1 MTWQAWT
8 TLGVTLA
15 TLVSL
20 AREWTSPAHTMIAA
34 AITLLLAGVITPE
47 QAFEG
52 FGNPAPFTVAA
63 LFVLARAAEAT
74 GVIQPLTERLLGDG
88 KGGRRAM
95 TRLLVPS
102 AFASAFLNNTPIVAM
117 LIPQILRWADRVRV
131 SASLYLMPM
140 SFAVVLGGVMTTM
153 GTSTNLVVSGLLDKQ
168 PGQEPFGLFE
178 ITPVGLP
185 VALVGILALIV
196 TSPWL
201 LPQRRSPSAH
211 GGEGSRQFAVCMRVV
226 LGGPLAGRT
235 VEQAGLRALEGVYL
249 ASIERGG
256 EQIAPVRPDT
266 ALQGGD
272 LLNFVGAASKVV
284 DLHARRGLESA
295 ENDHVAHFDS
305 AKHRFLQ
312 AVVGA
317 NSPMVGRTL
326 KEVAFRDRYQAAV
339 VAIHRAGHELEG
351 KLGDVRLRLGD
362 TLILLA
368 DPGFRLR
375 WRDRPDFLMVTS
387 MEGSAPSASRKSW
400 IVGLVMVGVCVVAGL
415 GLLPMLQAA
424 LVGALM
430 VIVFGVLSPGEARA
444 AIDMDTI
451 LVIAASFALG
461 EAMEKS
467 GLAKELAGW
476 LSAITGGGSVHLT
489 LLGLIVATVIV
500 TEMITNNAAAALL
513 FPIAFASA
521 KQLGIDPRPFAIA
534 VAVAASN
541 SFLTPIGYQTNV
553 MVMGPGGYRFTD
565 YLRVGFP
572 LTITTVAA
580 MVWIIPWA
588 YGL

>member
-1 MTWQAWT
+1 
-8 TLGVTLA
+8 
-15 TLVSL
+15 
-20 AREWTSPAHTMIAA
+20 
-34 AITLLLAGVITPE
+34 
-47 QAFEG
+47 
-52 FGNPAPFTVAA
+52 
-63 LFVLARAAEAT
+63 
-74 GVIQPLTERLLGDG
+74 
-88 KGGRRAM
+88 M

-102 AFASAFLNNTPIVAM
+102 AAASAFLNNTPIVAM
-117 LIPQILRWADRVRV
+117 LIPQILRWSERVRV
-131 SASLYLMPM
+131 SASLYLMPL

-153 GTSTNLVVSGLLDKQ
+153 GTSTNLVVSGMLAKAT
-168 PGQEPFGLFE
+168 GEPLGLFE
-178 ITPVGLP
+178 ISPVGIP
-185 VALVGILALIV
+185 VALVGIFTLIL

-201 LPQRRSPSAH
+201 IPTRRSPKAQSAAT
-211 GGEGSRQFAVCMRVV
+211 GREFAVSMRVV
-226 LGGPLAGRT
+226 ANGPLVGKT

-249 ASIERGG
+249 ASIERDG
-256 EQIAPVRPDT
+256 EQISPVRPD
-266 ALQGGD
+266 AVLRGGD
-272 LLNFVGAASKVV
+272 LLNFAGAASKVV

-295 ENDHVAHFDS
+295 ESRHVAHFDS

-317 NSPMVGRTL
+317 NSPLVGRTL
-326 KEVAFRDRYQAAV
+326 KEIAFRDRYQAAV
-339 VAIHRAGHELEG
+339 VAIHRAGQELDQ
-351 KLGDVRLRLGD
+351 KLGDVKLRLGD

-387 MEGSAPSASRKSW
+387 MEGSAPAASKKAW
-400 IVGLVMVGVCVVAGL
+400 IVGLVMLLVCGVAGL
-415 GLLPMLQAA
+415 GLLPMLQAS
-424 LVGALM
+424 LM
-430 VIVFGVLSPGEARA
+430 GVVLLIAFGVLSAGEARA
-444 AIDMDTI
+444 AIDMDTV

-461 EAMEKS
+461 EAMDKS
-467 GLAKELAGW
+467 GLARELAQW
-476 LSAITGGGSVHLT
+476 LSAVTGGESVRLT
-489 LLGLIVATVIV
+489 LLGLIVATVVV

-521 KQLGIDPRPFAIA
+521 QQLDVDPRPFAIA
-534 VAVAASN
+534 VALAASN

-580 MVWIIPWA
+580 MVWLVPWI

>member
-8 TLGVTLA
+8 TLGVTIA
-15 TLVSL
+15 TLLSL
-20 AREWTSPAHTMIAA
+20 ARDWAAPAHTMLGA
-34 AITLLLAGVITPE
+34 AITLLLVGVITPE
-47 QAFEG
+47 QAFAG

-63 LFVLARAAEAT
+63 LFVLARATEST
-74 GVIQPLTERLLGDG
+74 GVIQPLMERLLGDG
-88 KGGRRAM
+88 RGGRLAM

-102 AFASAFLNNTPIVAM
+102 AAASAFLNNTPIVAM
-117 LIPQILRWADRVRV
+117 LIPQILRWSERVRV

-153 GTSTNLVVSGLLDKQ
+153 GTSTNLVVSGMLAKAT
-168 PGQEPFGLFE
+168 GEPLGLFE
-178 ITPVGLP
+178 ISPVGIP
-185 VALVGILALIV
+185 VALVGIITLIL

-201 LPQRRSPSAH
+201 IPARRSPKAQSAAT
-211 GGEGSRQFAVCMRVV
+211 GREFAVSMRVV
-226 LGGPLAGRT
+226 ANGPLVGKT

-249 ASIERGG
+249 ASIERDG
-256 EQIAPVRPDT
+256 EQISPVRPD
-266 ALQGGD
+266 AVLRGGD
-272 LLNFVGAASKVV
+272 LLNFAGAASKVV

-295 ENDHVAHFDS
+295 ESRHVAHFDS

-317 NSPMVGRTL
+317 NSPLVGRTL
-326 KEVAFRDRYQAAV
+326 KEIAFRDRYQAAV
-339 VAIHRAGHELEG
+339 VAIHRAGQELDQ
-351 KLGDVRLRLGD
+351 KLGDVKLRLGD

-387 MEGSAPSASRKSW
+387 MEGSAPAASKKAW
-400 IVGLVMVGVCVVAGL
+400 IVGLVMLLVCGVAGL
-415 GLLPMLQAA
+415 GLLPMLQAS
-424 LVGALM
+424 LM
-430 VIVFGVLSPGEARA
+430 GVVLLIAFGVLSAGEARA
-444 AIDMDTI
+444 AIDMDTV

-461 EAMEKS
+461 EAMDKS
-467 GLAKELAGW
+467 GLARELAQW
-476 LSAITGGGSVHLT
+476 LSAVTGGESVRLT
-489 LLGLIVATVIV
+489 LLGLIVATVVV

-521 KQLGIDPRPFAIA
+521 QQLGVDPRPFAIA
-534 VAVAASN
+534 VALAASN

-580 MVWIIPWA
+580 MVWLVPWI

>member
-15 TLVSL
+15 TLLSL
-20 AREWTSPAHTMIAA
+20 ARDWASPAHTMLGA
-34 AITLLLAGVITPE
+34 AITLLLVGVITPE
-47 QAFEG
+47 QAFAG

-63 LFVLARAAEAT
+63 LFVLARATEST
-74 GVIQPLTERLLGDG
+74 GVIQPLMERLLGDG
-88 KGGRRAM
+88 RGGRGAM

-102 AFASAFLNNTPIVAM
+102 AAASAFLNNTPIVAM
-117 LIPQILRWADRVRV
+117 LIPQVLRWSERVRV
-131 SASLYLMPM
+131 SASLYLMPL

-153 GTSTNLVVSGLLDKQ
+153 GTSTNLVVSGMLAKAT
-168 PGQEPFGLFE
+168 GEPLGLFE

-201 LPQRRSPSAH
+201 IPERRSPKAQNAAT
-211 GGEGSRQFAVCMRVV
+211 GREFAVSMRVV
-226 LGGPLAGRT
+226 AGGPLVGKT

-249 ASIERGG
+249 ASIERHG
-256 EQIAPVRPDT
+256 EQIAPVRPDA
-266 ALQGGD
+266 ALQDGD
-272 LLNFVGAASKVV
+272 LLNFAGAANKVV

-295 ENDHVAHFDS
+295 ESRHVAHFDS

-312 AVVGA
+312 VVVGA
-317 NSPMVGRTL
+317 NSPLVGRTL
-326 KEVAFRDRYQAAV
+326 KDVAFRDRYQAAV
-339 VAIHRAGHELEG
+339 VAIHRAGHELDQ
-351 KLGDVRLRLGD
+351 KLGDVMLRLGD

-387 MEGSAPSASRKSW
+387 MEGSAPAASKKAW
-400 IVGLVMVGVCVVAGL
+400 IVGLVMLLVCGVAGL
-415 GLLPMLQAA
+415 GILPMLHASLLGVVLLIA
-424 LVGALM
+424 
-430 VIVFGVLSPGEARA
+430 FGVLSAAEARA
-444 AIDMDTI
+444 AIDMDTV

-461 EAMEKS
+461 EAMDKS
-467 GLAKELAGW
+467 GLARELAQW
-476 LSAITGGGSVHLT
+476 LSALTGGGNVHLT
-489 LLGLIVATVIV
+489 LLGLVVATVVV

-521 KQLGIDPRPFAIA
+521 QQLGVDPRPFAIS
-534 VAVAASN
+534 VAIAASN
-541 SFLTPIGYQTNV
+541 SFLTPIGNQTNE
-553 MVMGPGGYRFTD
+553 MGMGPGGYRFTD

-580 MVWIIPWA
+580 MVWLVPWI

>member
-8 TLGVTLA
+8 TLGVTRA
-15 TLVSL
+15 TLLSL
-20 AREWTSPAHTMIAA
+20 ARDWASPAHTMLGA

-47 QAFEG
+47 QAFAG

-63 LFVLARAAEAT
+63 LFVLARATEST

-88 KGGRRAM
+88 RGGRVAM

-102 AFASAFLNNTPIVAM
+102 AAASAFLNNTPIVAM
-117 LIPQILRWADRVRV
+117 LIPQILRWSERVRV

-140 SFAVVLGGVMTTM
+140 SFAVVLGGVITTM
-153 GTSTNLVVSGLLDKQ
+153 GTSTNLVVSGMLAKAT
-168 PGQEPFGLFE
+168 GEPFGLFE

-185 VALVGILALIV
+185 VALVGIATLIL

-201 LPQRRSPSAH
+201 IPDRRSPKAPNAAT
-211 GGEGSRQFAVCMRVV
+211 GREFAASMRVV
-226 LGGPLAGRT
+226 EGGPFVGKT

-249 ASIERGG
+249 ASVERGG
-256 EQIAPVRPDT
+256 EQIAPVRPDVI
-266 ALQGGD
+266 LYGGD
-272 LLNFVGAASKVV
+272 LLNFAGAAGKVV

-295 ENDHVAHFDS
+295 EMRHVAHFDS

-312 AVVGA
+312 VVVGA
-317 NSPMVGRTL
+317 NSPLVSRTL

-339 VAIHRAGHELEG
+339 VAIHRAGHELEQ
-351 KLGDVRLRLGD
+351 KLGDVKLRLGD

-387 MEGSAPSASRKSW
+387 MEGSAPAASKKAW
-400 IVGLVMVGVCVVAGL
+400 IVGLVMLLVCGVAGL
-415 GLLPMLQAA
+415 GLLPMLQASLLGVVLLIA
-424 LVGALM
+424 
-430 VIVFGVLSPGEARA
+430 FGVLSAAEARA
-444 AIDMDTI
+444 SVDMDTV

-461 EAMEKS
+461 EAMDKS
-467 GLAKELAGW
+467 GLARELAHW
-476 LSAITGGGSVHLT
+476 LSALTGDGNVHMT
-489 LLGLIVATVIV
+489 LLGLVVATVIV

-521 KQLGIDPRPFAIA
+521 QQLGVDPRPFAIA
-534 VAVAASN
+534 VAIVASK

-580 MVWIIPWA
+580 MVCLVPWI

>member
-8 TLGVTLA
+8 TLGVTIA
-15 TLVSL
+15 TLLSL
-20 AREWTSPAHTMIAA
+20 ARDWASPAHTMLGA
-34 AITLLLAGVITPE
+34 AITLLLVGVITPD
-47 QAFEG
+47 QAFAG

-63 LFVLARAAEAT
+63 LFVLARATEST
-74 GVIQPLTERLLGDG
+74 GVIQPLMERLLGDG
-88 KGGRRAM
+88 RGGRLAM

-102 AFASAFLNNTPIVAM
+102 AAASAFLNNTPIVAM
-117 LIPQILRWADRVRV
+117 LIPQILRWSERVRV

-153 GTSTNLVVSGLLDKQ
+153 GTSTNLVVSGMLAKAT
-168 PGQEPFGLFE
+168 GEPLGLFE

-185 VALVGILALIV
+185 VALVGILTLIV

-201 LPQRRSPSAH
+201 IPERRSPKAQNAAT
-211 GGEGSRQFAVCMRVV
+211 GREFAVSMRVV
-226 LGGPLAGRT
+226 ANGPLVGKT

-249 ASIERGG
+249 ASIERDG
-256 EQIAPVRPDT
+256 EQISPVRPD
-266 ALQGGD
+266 AVLRGGD
-272 LLNFVGAASKVV
+272 LLNFAGAASKVV

-295 ENDHVAHFDS
+295 ESRHVAHFDS

-317 NSPMVGRTL
+317 NSPLVGRTL
-326 KEVAFRDRYQAAV
+326 KEIAFRDRYQAAV
-339 VAIHRAGHELEG
+339 VAIHRAGQELDQ
-351 KLGDVRLRLGD
+351 KLGDVKLRLGD

-387 MEGSAPSASRKSW
+387 MEGSAPAASKKAW
-400 IVGLVMVGVCVVAGL
+400 IVGLVMLLVCGVAGL
-415 GLLPMLQAA
+415 GLLPMLQASLIGVVLLIA
-424 LVGALM
+424 
-430 VIVFGVLSPGEARA
+430 FGVLSAAEARA
-444 AIDMDTI
+444 AIDMDTV

-461 EAMEKS
+461 EAMDKS
-467 GLAKELAGW
+467 GLARELAQW
-476 LSAITGGGSVHLT
+476 LSAVTGGGSVRLT
-489 LLGLIVATVIV
+489 LLGLIVATVVV

-521 KQLGIDPRPFAIA
+521 QQLGVDPRPFAIA
-534 VAVAASN
+534 VALAASN

-580 MVWIIPWA
+580 MVWLVPWI
-588 YGL
+588 YGI

>member
-8 TLGVTLA
+8 TLGVTIA
-15 TLVSL
+15 TLLSL
-20 AREWTSPAHTMIAA
+20 ARDWAAPAHTMLGA
-34 AITLLLAGVITPE
+34 AITLLLVGVITPE
-47 QAFEG
+47 QAFAG

-63 LFVLARAAEAT
+63 LFVLARATEST
-74 GVIQPLTERLLGDG
+74 GVIQPLMERLLGDG
-88 KGGRRAM
+88 RGGRLAM

-102 AFASAFLNNTPIVAM
+102 AAASAFLNNTPIVAM
-117 LIPQILRWADRVRV
+117 LIPQILRWSERVRV
-131 SASLYLMPM
+131 SASLYLMPL

-153 GTSTNLVVSGLLDKQ
+153 GTSTNLVVSGMLAKAT
-168 PGQEPFGLFE
+168 GEPLGLFE
-178 ITPVGLP
+178 ISPVGIP
-185 VALVGILALIV
+185 VALIGIFTLIL

-201 LPQRRSPSAH
+201 IPARRSPKAQSAAT
-211 GGEGSRQFAVCMRVV
+211 GREFAVSMRVV
-226 LGGPLAGRT
+226 ANGPLVGKT

-249 ASIERGG
+249 ASIERDG
-256 EQIAPVRPDT
+256 EQISPVRPD
-266 ALQGGD
+266 AVLRGGD
-272 LLNFVGAASKVV
+272 LLNFAGAASKVV

-295 ENDHVAHFDS
+295 ESRHVAHFDS

-317 NSPMVGRTL
+317 NSPLVGRTL
-326 KEVAFRDRYQAAV
+326 KEIAFRDRYQAAV
-339 VAIHRAGHELEG
+339 VAIHRAGQELDQ
-351 KLGDVRLRLGD
+351 KLGDVKLRLGD

-387 MEGSAPSASRKSW
+387 MEGSAPAASKKAW
-400 IVGLVMVGVCVVAGL
+400 IVGLVMLLVCGVAGL
-415 GLLPMLQAA
+415 GLLPMLQAS
-424 LVGALM
+424 LM
-430 VIVFGVLSPGEARA
+430 GVVLLIAFGVLSAGEARA
-444 AIDMDTI
+444 AIDMDTV

-461 EAMEKS
+461 EAMDKS
-467 GLAKELAGW
+467 GLARELAQW
-476 LSAITGGGSVHLT
+476 LSAVTGGGSVRLT
-489 LLGLIVATVIV
+489 LLGLIVATVVV

-521 KQLGIDPRPFAIA
+521 QQLGVDPRPFAIA
-534 VAVAASN
+534 VALAASN

-580 MVWIIPWA
+580 MVWLVPWI

>member
-8 TLGVTLA
+8 TLGVTIA
-15 TLVSL
+15 TLLSL
-20 AREWTSPAHTMIAA
+20 ARDWASPAHTMLGA
-34 AITLLLAGVITPE
+34 AITLLLVGVITPD
-47 QAFEG
+47 QAFAG

-63 LFVLARAAEAT
+63 LFVLARATEST
-74 GVIQPLTERLLGDG
+74 GVIQPLMERLLGDG
-88 KGGRRAM
+88 RGGRLAM

-102 AFASAFLNNTPIVAM
+102 AAASAFLNNTPIVAM
-117 LIPQILRWADRVRV
+117 LIPQILRWSERVRV

-153 GTSTNLVVSGLLDKQ
+153 GTSTNLVVSGMLAKAT
-168 PGQEPFGLFE
+168 GEPLGLFE
-178 ITPVGLP
+178 ISPVGLP
-185 VALVGILALIV
+185 VALVGILTLIV

-201 LPQRRSPSAH
+201 IPERRSPKAQNAAT
-211 GGEGSRQFAVCMRVV
+211 GREFAVSMRVV
-226 LGGPLAGRT
+226 ANGPLVGKT

-249 ASIERGG
+249 ASIERDG
-256 EQIAPVRPDT
+256 EQISPVRPD
-266 ALQGGD
+266 AVLRGGD
-272 LLNFVGAASKVV
+272 LLNFAGAASKVV

-295 ENDHVAHFDS
+295 ESRHVAHFDS

-317 NSPMVGRTL
+317 NSPLVGRTL
-326 KEVAFRDRYQAAV
+326 KEIAFRDRYQAAV
-339 VAIHRAGHELEG
+339 VAVHRAGQELDQ
-351 KLGDVRLRLGD
+351 KLGDVKLRLGD

-387 MEGSAPSASRKSW
+387 MEGSAPAASKKAW
-400 IVGLVMVGVCVVAGL
+400 IVGLVMLLVCGVAGL
-415 GLLPMLQAA
+415 GLLPMLQASLIGVVLLIA
-424 LVGALM
+424 
-430 VIVFGVLSPGEARA
+430 FGVLSAAEARA
-444 AIDMDTI
+444 AIDMDTV

-461 EAMEKS
+461 EAMDKS
-467 GLAKELAGW
+467 GLARELAQW
-476 LSAITGGGSVHLT
+476 LSAVTGGGSVRLT
-489 LLGLIVATVIV
+489 LLGLIVATVVV

-521 KQLGIDPRPFAIA
+521 QQLGVDPRPFAIA
-534 VAVAASN
+534 VALAASN

-580 MVWIIPWA
+580 MVWLVPWI
-588 YGL
+588 YGI

>member
-8 TLGVTLA
+8 TLGVTIA
-15 TLVSL
+15 TLLSL
-20 AREWTSPAHTMIAA
+20 ARDWAAPAHTMLGA
-34 AITLLLAGVITPE
+34 AITLLLVGVITPE
-47 QAFEG
+47 QAFAG

-63 LFVLARAAEAT
+63 LFVLARATEST
-74 GVIQPLTERLLGDG
+74 GVIQPLMERLLGDG
-88 KGGRRAM
+88 RGGRLAM

-102 AFASAFLNNTPIVAM
+102 AAASAFLNNTPIVAM
-117 LIPQILRWADRVRV
+117 LIPQILRWSERVRV
-131 SASLYLMPM
+131 SASLYLMPL

-153 GTSTNLVVSGLLDKQ
+153 GTSTNLVVSGMLAKAT
-168 PGQEPFGLFE
+168 GEPLGLFE
-178 ITPVGLP
+178 ISPVGIP
-185 VALVGILALIV
+185 VALVGIITLIL

-201 LPQRRSPSAH
+201 IPARRSPKAQSAAT
-211 GGEGSRQFAVCMRVV
+211 GREFAVSMRVV
-226 LGGPLAGRT
+226 ANGPLVGKT

-249 ASIERGG
+249 ASIERDG
-256 EQIAPVRPDT
+256 EQISPVRPD
-266 ALQGGD
+266 AVLRGGD
-272 LLNFVGAASKVV
+272 LLNFAGAASKVV

-295 ENDHVAHFDS
+295 ESRHVAHFDS

-317 NSPMVGRTL
+317 NSPLVGRTL
-326 KEVAFRDRYQAAV
+326 KEIAFRDRYQAAV
-339 VAIHRAGHELEG
+339 VAIHRAGQELDQ
-351 KLGDVRLRLGD
+351 KLGDVKLRLGD

-387 MEGSAPSASRKSW
+387 MEGSAPAASKKAW
-400 IVGLVMVGVCVVAGL
+400 IVGLVMLLVCGVAGL
-415 GLLPMLQAA
+415 GLLPMLQAS
-424 LVGALM
+424 LM
-430 VIVFGVLSPGEARA
+430 GVVLLIAFGVLSAGEARA
-444 AIDMDTI
+444 AIDMDTV

-461 EAMEKS
+461 EAMDKS
-467 GLAKELAGW
+467 GLARELAQW
-476 LSAITGGGSVHLT
+476 LSAVTGGGSVRLT
-489 LLGLIVATVIV
+489 LLGLIVATVVV

-521 KQLGIDPRPFAIA
+521 QQLDVDPRPFAIA
-534 VAVAASN
+534 VALAASN

-580 MVWIIPWA
+580 MVWLVPWI